1 MNMKLAPFAAAV
13 ALGLTLLAVAPAFA
27 HHSFDVDYDTTKVAN
42 LTGVVTKLDW
52 TNPHAYLSIA
62 FKDDSGA
69 TKTVAIELGPPYA
82 LTRGGWKRDTVKIG
96 DKVTVEEAALS
107 KDGSPR
113 AGATQN
119 TKLVLTSGEKLPM
132 R

>member
-1 MNMKLAPFAAAV
+1 MKFSTFAV
-13 ALGLTLLAVAPAFA
+13 VLGLAILGAAPAVA
-27 HHSFDVDYDTTKVAN
+27 HHSFDVDYDTTKIATM
-42 LTGVVTKLDW
+42 TGVVTKLDW

-62 FKDDSGA
+62 FKDETGA

-96 DKVTVEEAALS
+96 DKVTVEAAALA
-107 KDGSPR
+107 KDGSNA
-113 AGATQN
+113 AGSEQTTHMILA
-119 TKLVLTSGEKLPM
+119 SGQKLPM

>member
-1 MNMKLAPFAAAV
+1 MRKTPIASMVVFGV
-13 ALGLTLLAVAPAFA
+13 ALFVAIPAVA
-27 HHSFDVDYDTTKVAN
+27 HHSFDVDYDTAKIAT

-52 TNPHAYLSIA
+52 TNPHAYLSIVS
-62 FKDDSGA
+62 KEENGN
-69 TKTVAIELGPPYA
+69 TKTMTIELGPPYA

-96 DKVTVEEAALS
+96 DKVTVEDAALS

-119 TKLVLTSGEKLPM
+119 TKLVLASGQKLPM

>member
-1 MNMKLAPFAAAV
+1 MKLTPLASAA
-13 ALGLTLLAVAPAFA
+13 ALGLALLAVTPAVA

-42 LTGVVTKLDW
+42 MTGIVTKLDW
-52 TNPHAYLSIA
+52 TNPHAYLSIS
-62 FKDDSGA
+62 FKDEGGA
-69 TKTVAIELGPPYA
+69 TRIVAIELGPPYA

-119 TKLVLTSGEKLPM
+119 TKLVLTSGAKLPM

>member
-1 MNMKLAPFAAAV
+1 MSMKLNPFAPAAT
-13 ALGLTLLAVAPAFA
+13 LGLALLAVMPAVA
-27 HHSFDVDYDTTKVAN
+27 HHSFDVDYDTTKIAN
-42 LTGVVTKLDW
+42 MTGVVTKLDW

-62 FKDDSGA
+62 FKDESGA

-96 DKVTVEEAALS
+96 DKVSVEDAALS

-119 TKLVLTSGEKLPM
+119 TKLVLASGEKLPM

>member
-1 MNMKLAPFAAAV
+1 MKLSPSASTAVVGLLLLSAASAI
-13 ALGLTLLAVAPAFA
+13 A
-27 HHSFDVDYDTTKVAN
+27 HHSFDVDYDTTKIAN

-62 FKDDSGA
+62 FKDESGA

-96 DKVTVEEAALS
+96 DKVSVEEAALS

-119 TKLVLTSGEKLPM
+119 TKLVLASGEKLPM

>member
-1 MNMKLAPFAAAV
+1 MKVGVLV
-13 ALGLTLLAVAPAFA
+13 LTLLAASPVMA
-27 HHSFDVDYDTTKVAN
+27 HHSFDVDYDTTKIASM
-42 LTGVVTKLDW
+42 TGVVTKLDW

-62 FKDDSGA
+62 FKDETGA
-69 TKTVAIELGPPYA
+69 QKTVAIELGPPYA

-96 DKVTVEEAALS
+96 DKVTVEDAALS

-119 TKLVLTSGEKLPM
+119 TRLVLASGEKLPM

>member
-1 MNMKLAPFAAAV
+1 MKRKIFGSVLACGL
-13 ALGLTLLAVAPAFA
+13 ALLPVAPAVA
-27 HHSFDVDYDTTKVAN
+27 HHSFDVDYDTNKIAN

-52 TNPHAYLSIA
+52 TNPHAYLSIS
-62 FKDDSGA
+62 FKDDAGA
-69 TKTVAIELGPPYA
+69 VKIYAIELGPPYA

-96 DKVTVEEAALS
+96 DKVMVQAAALS
-107 KDGSPR
+107 KDGTPR

-119 TKLVLTSGEKLPM
+119 TFLILASGEKLPM

>member
-1 MNMKLAPFAAAV
+1 MKRIALLVFLAI
-13 ALGLTLLAVAPAFA
+13 PAIA
-27 HHSFDVDYDTTKVAN
+27 HHSFDVDYDTTKIAN

-62 FKDDSGA
+62 FKDEAGA
-69 TKTVAIELGPPYA
+69 LKTVAVELGPPYA

-96 DKVTVEEAALS
+96 DKVTVQDAALS

-119 TKLVLTSGEKLPM
+119 TKLVLASGDKLPM

>member
-1 MNMKLAPFAAAV
+1 MKLTLFASTV
-13 ALGLTLLAVAPAFA
+13 ALGLAALAAAPAFA
-27 HHSFDVDYDTTKVAN
+27 HHSFDVDYDTTKIAN
-42 LTGVVTKLDW
+42 MTGIVTKLDW
-52 TNPHAYLSIA
+52 TNPHAYLTIS
-62 FKDDSGA
+62 FKDEGGE
-69 TKTVAIELGPPYA
+69 TRNVAIELGPPYA

-96 DKVTVEEAALS
+96 DKVTVEQAALS

-119 TKLVLTSGEKLPM
+119 TKLVLASGAKLPM

>member
-1 MNMKLAPFAAAV
+1 MKLSLAVVAA
-13 ALGLTLLAVAPAFA
+13 LLAAIPAVA
-27 HHSFDVDYDTTKVAN
+27 HHSFDVDYDTTKIAT
-42 LTGVVTKLDW
+42 LSGVVTKLDW
-52 TNPHAYLSIA
+52 TNPHAYLSISS
-62 FKDDSGA
+62 KEEGGA
-69 TKTVAIELGPPYA
+69 IKIVVIELGPPYA

-96 DKVTVEEAALS
+96 DKVTVEAAALS

-119 TKLVLTSGEKLPM
+119 TMLVLASGEKLPM

>member
-1 MNMKLAPFAAAV
+1 MRIIPITSIA
-13 ALGLTLLAVAPAFA
+13 ALGMALLTVAPAVA
-27 HHSFDVDYDTTKVAN
+27 HHSFDVDYDTTKIAN

-52 TNPHAYLSIA
+52 TNPHAYLSISV
-62 FKDDSGA
+62 KDDAGA
-69 TKTVAIELGPPYA
+69 TKIMAIELGPPYA

-96 DKVTVEEAALS
+96 DKVTVEDAALS

-119 TKLVLTSGEKLPM
+119 TKLVLASGEKLPM

>member
-1 MNMKLAPFAAAV
+1 MKLIPMASLAAAGL
-13 ALGLTLLAVAPAFA
+13 ALLMAAPALA
-27 HHSFDVDYDTTKVAN
+27 HHSFDVDYDTTKIAN
-42 LTGVVTKLDW
+42 LTGFVTKLDW
-52 TNPHAYLSIA
+52 TNPHAYLSISV
-62 FKDDSGA
+62 KDDSGA
-69 TKTVAIELGPPYA
+69 SKIVAVELGPPYA

-96 DKVTVEEAALS
+96 DKVTVEDAALS

-119 TKLVLTSGEKLPM
+119 TKLVLASGEKLPM

>member
-1 MNMKLAPFAAAV
+1 MKLTPFAAATT
-13 ALGLTLLAVAPAFA
+13 LGLALLAVTPAVA

-42 LTGVVTKLDW
+42 MTGVVTKLDW

-62 FKDDSGA
+62 FKDEGGA

-119 TKLVLTSGEKLPM
+119 TKLVLASGEKLPM

>member
-1 MNMKLAPFAAAV
+1 MKLNPFAAA
-13 ALGLTLLAVAPAFA
+13 AMLGLAMLAVTPAVA
-27 HHSFDVDYDTTKVAN
+27 HHSFDVDYDTTKVVN
-42 LTGVVTKLDW
+42 MTGVVTKLDW

-62 FKDDSGA
+62 FKDERGA
-69 TKTVAIELGPPYA
+69 TKIVAIELGPPYA

-107 KDGSPR
+107 KDGTPR

-119 TKLVLTSGEKLPM
+119 TKLVLASGEKLPM

>member
-1 MNMKLAPFAAAV
+1 MKRYVFVSMLVCGMAFF
-13 ALGLTLLAVAPAFA
+13 AVAPARA
-27 HHSFDVDYDTTKVAN
+27 HHSFDVDYDTNKIAN

-52 TNPHAYLSIA
+52 TNPHAYLSIS
-62 FKDDSGA
+62 FKDDAGSI
-69 TKTVAIELGPPYA
+69 KIYAIELGPPYA

-96 DKVTVEEAALS
+96 DKVMVQAAALS

-119 TKLVLTSGEKLPM
+119 TFLILANGEKLPM

>member
-1 MNMKLAPFAAAV
+1 MRMIPLASMAM
-13 ALGLTLLAVAPAFA
+13 LGLALLAVMPAAA
-27 HHSFDVDYDTTKVAN
+27 HHSFDVDYDTTKIAT

-52 TNPHAYLSIA
+52 TNPHAYLSISV
-62 FKDDSGA
+62 KDDSGA
-69 TKTVAIELGPPYA
+69 SKIVAVELGPPYA

-96 DKVTVEEAALS
+96 DKVTVEDAALS

-119 TKLVLTSGEKLPM
+119 TKLVLASGEKLPM

>member
-1 MNMKLAPFAAAV
+1 MKLNSFATLA
-13 ALGLTLLAVAPAFA
+13 ALGLAMLAATPAIA
-27 HHSFDVDYDTTKVAN
+27 HHSFDVDYDTTKIAN
-42 LTGVVTKLDW
+42 MTGIVTKLDW
-52 TNPHAYLSIA
+52 TNPHAYLSIS
-62 FKDDSGA
+62 FKDEGGA

-96 DKVTVEEAALS
+96 DKVTVEDAALS

-119 TKLVLTSGEKLPM
+119 TKLVLASGEKLPM

>member
-1 MNMKLAPFAAAV
+1 MPMKLSLAVVAA
-13 ALGLTLLAVAPAFA
+13 LLAAIPAVA
-27 HHSFDVDYDTTKVAN
+27 HHSFDVDYDTTKIAT
-42 LTGVVTKLDW
+42 LSGVVTKLDW
-52 TNPHAYLSIA
+52 TNPHAYLSISS
-62 FKDDSGA
+62 KEEGGA
-69 TKTVAIELGPPYA
+69 NKIVVIELGPPYA

-96 DKVTVEEAALS
+96 DKVTVEAAALS

-119 TKLVLTSGEKLPM
+119 TMLVLASGEKLPM

>member
-1 MNMKLAPFAAAV
+1 MKLNPFAAA
-13 ALGLTLLAVAPAFA
+13 ATLGLALLAVTPALA
-27 HHSFDVDYDTTKVAN
+27 HHSFDVDYDTNKVAN
-42 LTGVVTKLDW
+42 MTGVVTKLDW

-62 FKDDSGA
+62 FKDESGT

-96 DKVTVEEAALS
+96 DKVSVEEAALS

-119 TKLVLTSGEKLPM
+119 TKLVLASGEKLPM

>member
-1 MNMKLAPFAAAV
+1 MIMKLTPFASGV
-13 ALGLTLLAVAPAFA
+13 AFGLALLAVTPAIA

-42 LTGVVTKLDW
+42 LSGIVTKLDW
-52 TNPHAYLSIA
+52 TNPHAYLSIS
-62 FKDDSGA
+62 FKDESGA
-69 TKTVAIELGPPYA
+69 TKIVAIELGPPYA

>member
-1 MNMKLAPFAAAV
+1 MRMIPIASIA
-13 ALGLTLLAVAPAFA
+13 ALGLTMLAVAPAFA
-27 HHSFDVDYDTTKVAN
+27 HHSFDVDYDTTKIAN
-42 LTGVVTKLDW
+42 LSGVVTKLDW

-62 FKDDSGA
+62 FKDESGA

-96 DKVTVEEAALS
+96 DKVSVEDAALS

-119 TKLVLTSGEKLPM
+119 TKLVLASGEKLPM